1 MARFKLAVSLTA
13 LVIAGGL
20 ATSAVAQQ
28 GGSAA
33 QTGPAGSN
41 PPQAGQAEQ
50 SNTGGE
56 RWWRRLEQGGGRG
69 NESAREERSYE
80 GFGQSDRGPRRGGW
94 EDGEDRRMGGIG
106 HMGGERRGMDFG
118 PGPHGHMMMGHGHM
132 ARLCGPHGGRMIG
145 MMLNR
150 LERITRPTEAQRAAF
165 DRLGE
170 AAARARDLVQASCP
184 TERAITPPGRLAA
197 AEKHLSVMLEAI
209 RTVRP
214 ALDEYY
220 GSLSE
225 EQKARLYASSF
236 GGMRQQGSHDRMDR
250 FRDRMREDDWA
261 DRPRRDGRRER
272 RWEGGEQFGGE
283 QEGGWRQEGRRERPR
298 WSDEERDERRGG
310 GGRGYGRDYDRDG
323 WPDEWRGPS

>member
-1 MARFKLAVSLTA
+1 MARLKLAVSLTA
-13 LVIAGGL
+13 LVVAGGL
-20 ATSAVAQQ
+20 ATSAVVAQQ
-28 GGSAA
+28 PGSGAQSGSAA
-33 QTGPAGSN
+33 PT
-41 PPQAGQAEQ
+41 PPQASQTEQ
-50 SNTGGE
+50 PNAGGE
-56 RWWRRLEQGGGRG
+56 RWWRRQEQGGGWRD
-69 NESAREERSYE
+69 ESAREERSYE
-80 GFGQSDRGPRRGGW
+80 DYRQSDRAPRRGGW
-94 EDGEDRRMGGIG
+94 EDGEDRRAGGMGY
-106 HMGGERRGMDFG
+106 MGGERRDMDFG
-118 PGPHGHMMMGHGHM
+118 PGRRGHMMMGHGRM

-184 TERAITPPGRLAA
+184 TERAVTPPGRLAA

-214 ALDEYY
+214 A
-220 GSLSE
+220 SE
-225 EQKARLYASSF
+225 EQKARLYASNS
-236 GGMRQQGSHDRMDR
+236 GGMRHQGWHDRMER
-250 FRDRMREDDWA
+250 FRDRMQEDDWA

-272 RWEGGEQFGGE
+272 RWEGREQFGGD

-310 GGRGYGRDYDRDG
+310 GRGYGRDYDRDG